1 MRRRR
6 ADPPEGRCAA
16 RLYHLAVD
24 CTLPSLGDFI
34 LSLSDGSIKGKGV
47 KLAVDDGQ
55 TVDSVRANGLR
66 MTVTAKRRV
75 GVGIDLRVSRATANA
90 ASASRAACWAR
101 REGAV
106 DYDRSLPGRPAPHP
120 RCPPR
125 AGGCRASQGHG
136 AAGDPAHGRAEP
148 GPHGSGEPVSKANA
162 GGSFG
167 SRPRATLPSVKT
179 IFALI
184 ALLLPAG
191 GSVALADEPAAPAA
205 PEAIVAYQRL
215 GRVGR
220 RTPRG
225 SCAVP
230 AGTSAATSTTPPGA
244 PRSCSTSTTPR
255 CRTTS
260 ASNAVGFDRSSA
272 DCADQTLPA
281 IAQTRSLFRWA
292 REKGVAVFFVTG
304 RREAAR
310 QQTAANLRAAGYR
323 GGWTLKMRPD
333 EQPRRWRDGWKARVR
348 RAIVQRRDFRIL
360 ANLGDQWSD
369 LDGGWSARRFKLPNP
384 MYVIPTA

>member
-1 MRRRR
+1 M
-6 ADPPEGRCAA
+6 
-16 RLYHLAVD
+16 
-24 CTLPSLGDFI
+24 
-34 LSLSDGSIKGKGV
+34 
-47 KLAVDDGQ
+47 
-55 TVDSVRANGLR
+55 
-66 MTVTAKRRV
+66 
-75 GVGIDLRVSRATANA
+75 
-90 ASASRAACWAR
+90 
-101 REGAV
+101 
-106 DYDRSLPGRPAPHP
+106 
-120 RCPPR
+120 
-125 AGGCRASQGHG
+125 
-136 AAGDPAHGRAEP
+136 
-148 GPHGSGEPVSKANA
+148 SKANA

-205 PEAIVAYQRL
+205 PEAIVAYQDS
-215 GRVGR
+215 GEWAEDTTRVVRSAR
-220 RTPRG
+220 RYIRRHLDD
-225 SCAVP
+225 SSRRAAIVLDIDD
-230 AGTSAATSTTPPGA
+230 TSLSNYE
-244 PRSCSTSTTPR
+244 CL
-255 CRTTS
+255 
-260 ASNAVGFDRSSA
+260 NAVGFDRSSA
-272 DCADQTLPA
+272 DCGDQTLPA

-292 REKGVAVFFVTG
+292 REKGVTVFFVTG
-304 RREAAR
+304 RREEAR

-333 EQPRRWRDGWKARVR
+333 GQSRRWRDGWKARVR